1 LESKKIYSGIKW
13 ASIQFVFDMLFR
25 FSIRLILAKLLL
37 PEQFGLVGMCIV
49 FISLATAASEL
60 GMSAALI
67 QKKNDF
73 DAEKLY
79 STAFWTGIIWGI
91 SVFAIMSLLVG
102 PFAAYFFKEPLLMK
116 LIPVLSLGIVL
127 TPFVMV
133 HNVIL
138 IRQLN
143 FKKTAKIFNSA
154 VFVAGVIA
162 IIMAFF
168 NFGVWALVINNV
180 LSIALTLPMF
190 YITVKWRP
198 TFEWR
203 KDYFKQF
210 FGFGAYSTGT
220 NIFSTLTY
228 NVDNLMIGKFLG
240 ANLLGS
246 YTLSFSLTEQ
256 IRQLISSVLNKVMF
270 PVFGQHQDNKK
281 KLKDLYLKIV
291 YINSIAIFPLMVFF
305 ILFAK
310 DVIIGFFGVK
320 WEAAIKPLQILS
332 IAMMV
337 HLLVNSFTSLI
348 RGLGKPKLEM
358 KIIMNLTI
366 FVLIPCLYLGIRYAG
381 LVGASLAILCNKI
394 ALVIAGVVILKR
406 EIGVT
411 FKNIF
416 LVVKSALVAVLISV
430 IIVIGLKYIANVSM
444 TYALMIVYVI
454 IYGLLIYYQEKLNLK
469 NLLTNN

>member
-1 LESKKIYSGIKW
+1 
-13 ASIQFVFDMLFR
+13 
-25 FSIRLILAKLLL
+25 
-37 PEQFGLVGMCIV
+37 
-49 FISLATAASEL
+49 
-60 GMSAALI
+60 
-67 QKKNDF
+67 
-73 DAEKLY
+73 
-79 STAFWTGIIWGI
+79 
-91 SVFAIMSLLVG
+91 
-102 PFAAYFFKEPLLMK
+102 
-116 LIPVLSLGIVL
+116 
-127 TPFVMV
+127 
-133 HNVIL
+133 
-138 IRQLN
+138 
-143 FKKTAKIFNSA
+143 
-154 VFVAGVIA
+154 
-162 IIMAFF
+162 
-168 NFGVWALVINNV
+168 
-180 LSIALTLPMF
+180 
-190 YITVKWRP
+190 
-198 TFEWR
+198 
-203 KDYFKQF
+203 
-210 FGFGAYSTGT
+210 
-220 NIFSTLTY
+220 
-228 NVDNLMIGKFLG
+228 MIGKFLG